1 MALHQPSNDLVVH
14 DLHRHIILILA
25 SPTTPCAE
33 YCGHC
38 VGLWFHHEGKTCAE
52 FEDYKRRGEDDI
64 KSRLLIEGT

>member
-1 MALHQPSNDLVVH
+1 MISSFTICTVALFSSSP
-14 DLHRHIILILA
+14 
-25 SPTTPCAE
+25 PTTPCAE